1 MGIYFKYANHYGY
14 TDVNPYEIIKVVSDK
29 TIVIREM
36 NAEEIKWKKE
46 IVQGGFSHRV
56 TNQNDQKWNIT
67 SNENAP
73 LLRIR
78 LNKSGTVFCKT
89 TRTHVPNY
97 IWKDSY
103 GNKYHL
109 SDTPVKFYDY
119 NF

>member
-1 MGIYFKYANHYGY
+1 MTITQKYANHYGY

-36 NAEEIKWKKE
+36 NTEEIKWDKD

-56 TNQNDQKWNIT
+56 TNQEDQKWNIT
-67 SNENAP
+67 SNEDAP
-73 LLRIR
+73 LIRIR
-78 LNKSGTVFCKT
+78 LNKSGTIRCSSRKIY
-89 TRTHVPNY
+89 VPNY
-97 IWKDSY
+97 IWKDKY

>member
-1 MGIYFKYANHYGY
+1 MTITEKYANHYGY

-36 NAEEIKWKKE
+36 NAEEIKWKKD
-46 IVQGGFSHRV
+46 IVQGGFSHHV
-56 TNQNDQKWNIT
+56 KNQDKQKWNIT

-73 LLRIR
+73 LLKIR
-78 LNKSGTVFCKT
+78 LNKSGTVYCGVTK
-89 TRTHVPNY
+89 RHVQNY
-97 IWKDSY
+97 VWKDSY
-103 GNKYHL
+103 GNRYHL